1 MVWPPR
7 VALARGVRGTD
18 RARARVLGNCWG
30 RRNISGTYVPRRVR
44 GTQVPR
50 RTVRVAGSAASPSAF
65 AARRVTTEC
74 QSDHGHCEAELRMR
88 ARARR
93 RVAEHTHG
101 RTVRVAGSAASPSA
115 FAVCVRARLELR
127 YPSETA
133 NSARREKR
141 SFSERVRRAAMRT
154 DVSLA
159 DACSPAKR
167 EPATS
172 RSESRSLSGRV
183 YSGKPRAQSFLSG
196 R

>member
-1 MVWPPR
+1 M
-7 VALARGVRGTD
+7 RGTN

-88 ARARR
+88 G
-93 RVAEHTHG
+93 RVHDAGWLSTHG
-101 RTVRVAGSAASPSA
+101 RTVRVEGSAASPSA

-141 SFSERVRRAAMRT
+141 SFSERVRTRAAMRT

-183 YSGKPRAQSFLSG
+183 YSGKPRANPFFCLTGIG
-196 R
+196 RCEGC